1 MGTGV
6 AVKLSTRLTLG
17 LIALSLLTG
26 CGSDKGQRPLLFTVG
41 ALAVSTVTEEMA
53 ARKAAKAEKP
63 EKAAKAEKP
72 GKTGKAEKAGK
83 TGKAEKPGKTG
94 KANRE
99 KSKVSRAA
107 LEKPGKPVLRAV
119 IPSMGADRFLSVLES
134 RDGVVIWKTKDGATF
149 ALRDGIL
156 IQTRGLGPDLMSS
169 NVPTVGQLLQNGG
182 THQRE
187 YFFLGADDQ
196 TTRRTYT
203 CTVTVV
209 GKEEIEIIKKT
220 HSVTHATEVCTRPQ
234 SGRVTNEFWFEGSTV
249 RKSRQWS
256 SAMTG
261 YIEFEKVVD

>member
-6 AVKLSTRLTLG
+6 AVRLSTRLTLG
-17 LIALSLLTG
+17 LIVLSVLVG
-26 CGSDKGQRPLLFTVG
+26 CGSDKGERPLLFTVG
-41 ALAVSTVTEEMA
+41 ALAVSTVTEEMQ
-53 ARKAAKAEKP
+53 ARKAAKA
-63 EKAAKAEKP
+63 AKAEKAERA
-72 GKTGKAEKAGK
+72 GKTEKAGK
-83 TGKAEKPGKTG
+83 AGKTEKAGKAGKTEKPGKAT
-94 KANRE
+94 RE

-107 LEKPGKPVLRAV
+107 LEKPGLPVLRAV
-119 IPSMGADRFLSVLES
+119 IPAMGADRILSVLES
-134 RDGVVIWKTKDGATF
+134 RDDVVIWKTKDGATF

-209 GKEEIEIIKKT
+209 GREEIEIFKKT
-220 HSVTHATEVCTRPQ
+220 HAVTHATEVCTREQ
-234 SGRVTNEFWFEGSTV
+234 SGKVTNEFWIEGSTV